1 VLGRETLN
9 MADQSSQ
16 ADIRG
21 LDLTKLVRGF
31 AEEALVMKKYVTV
44 SPTSA
49 REIRWFQKTA
59 GFLDSED
66 TTDITASQIPT
77 SEKSLPVIAGPSFTR
92 QTSYVKF
99 FKVESELISRAD
111 VQDTDLDLI
120 ATTIRDLT
128 RAVGRQVD
136 LHIYNVITEN
146 DTPANI
152 QTIAITDEWD
162 DTANCIPISDLAKAR
177 EYIKNYAYE
186 PNGAVFCCRPDV
198 ERFLLNYL
206 IAVKGSSIPQFA
218 SAKVG
223 DAVLLE
229 IMGFKVVS
237 TTVVTSDKAVIFVP
251 QTACI
256 YKELM
261 PISAVQIE
269 EKLIGTKIRVA
280 EEGVALLTDP
290 KAVVFFSNI
299 GPS

>member
-1 VLGRETLN
+1 
-9 MADQSSQ
+9 MADMSSQ

-21 LDLTKLVRGF
+21 IDIDKLAKGF
-31 AEEALVMKKYVTV
+31 ADEEIIMKRYVTV
-44 SPTSA
+44 SPTNA

-59 GFLDSED
+59 GFIDSQD
-66 TTDITASQIPT
+66 TTDITASQIQT
-77 SEKSLPVIAGPSFTR
+77 SEKSLPVIAGPSWTR
-92 QTSYVKF
+92 NTSYVKF
-99 FKVESELISRAD
+99 FKVESELLSMADIS
-111 VQDTDLDLI
+111 DTDCDLLM
-120 ATTIRDLT
+120 TTVRDLV
-128 RAVGRQVD
+128 RAVERQID
-136 LHIYNVITEN
+136 LHLYNVITEN

-177 EYIKNYAYE
+177 EYLKNYNYE
-186 PNGAVFCCRPDV
+186 PNGAVFLCRPDV

-237 TTVVTSDKAVIFVP
+237 STIVTSDKAVIFVP
-251 QTACI
+251 QRACT
-256 YKELM
+256 YKQM
-261 PISAVQIE
+261 RDITSAQIE

-280 EEGVALLTDP
+280 EEGVGLLTDP
-290 KAVVFFSNI
+290 KAVVFLSNI
-299 GPS
+299 GPT